1 MLLRLL
7 SILIVLFWLGTVG
20 WLCTV
25 VFAPP
30 ESRMTEVDVREVYDV
45 FFNWNEG
52 TTMTLLENGGRRGE
66 VRIAGST
73 GPDPSTG
80 EVTNV
85 LSLSG
90 SLERFEEK
98 YETNVVDSYWKGNLV
113 YDEAIKMQAGDFSL
127 RVPKNSMTAFLS
139 FEKDPPKVSA
149 SAQIAGNELFKF
161 GGDDAAPSTLPLSML
176 PMGAG
181 MGLGNMDLAS
191 MRWRAVARVGEYSFG
206 GRDMR
211 AYLLILRAV
220 EQDFTLRVYFSEVGE
235 PLKVE
240 TDLGFEAVSEI
251 LVPLEAYR
259 KSQENPDD

>member
-7 SILIVLFWLGTVG
+7 STLIVLFWLGTVG

-52 TTMTLLENGGRRGE
+52 TTMTLLESGARRGE
-66 VRIAGST
+66 LRIAGSS
-73 GPDPSTG
+73 GPDIQTG
-80 EVTNV
+80 EINKI

-90 SLERFEEK
+90 TLEKYEEK
-98 YETNVVDSYWKGNLV
+98 YESSVVDTYWKGNLIF
-113 YDEAIKMQAGDFSL
+113 DEEVNLDAGDFSV
-127 RVPKNSMTAFLS
+127 RIPRSSMTAFLS
-139 FEKDPPKVSA
+139 FEKDPAKVSA
-149 SAQIAGNELFKF
+149 SAQVAGKELFKF
-161 GGDDAAPSTLPLSML
+161 GGDENTSTALPLNML

-181 MGLGNMDLAS
+181 LGLGQMDLS
-191 MRWRAVARVGEYSFG
+191 SIRWRSVARVGEYSFG

-220 EQDFTLRVYFSEVGE
+220 EQDMTFRVYFSEVGQ

-240 TDLGFEAVSEI
+240 TDFGFEAISEI

-259 KSQENPDD
+259 KSQDQVDD